1 MLRCEQLGGWLDG
14 VATVYAHVVGRST
27 SAVQCMRGRLAA
39 RGVAGTPCAARACRA
54 APCPGSLC
62 GAATHAQ
69 RGLAA
74 ALACCPSTLL
84 CHIAHIT
91 ATHTPPSGALLSL
104 TLSPPPHPGLVV
116 TPFLPGDSLLFA
128 TGALA
133 ALGKL
138 NLGALMACYIVAA
151 TLGDAVNYASEWPGR
166 CLGLGG
172 Q

>member
-1 MLRCEQLGGWLDG
+1 MPGGPLSWQPLRCRYPRPAWPRCG
-14 VATVYAHVVGRST
+14 
-27 SAVQCMRGRLAA
+27 
-39 RGVAGTPCAARACRA
+39 P
-54 APCPGSLC
+54 SLLPLHSPLSHSPHNRYPRITLNC
-62 GAATHAQ
+62 FAFPHA
-69 RGLAA
+69 L
-74 ALACCPSTLL
+74 
-84 CHIAHIT
+84 
-91 ATHTPPSGALLSL
+91 
-104 TLSPPPHPGLVV
+104 PPPHPGLVV